1 MQFSINMYPYM
12 SKPRSSSSVDIPLEV
27 IQDLLTPS
35 EVRML
40 KNRYFIIELLEEGL
54 PIRSIAEKAKVGT
67 DTVMRVSKMLEGN
80 PKIRKSLNTPK
91 KVSGSKWIFG
101 QIGSKE

>member
-1 MQFSINMYPYM
+1 M
-12 SKPRSSSSVDIPLEV
+12 SKPRSANSIDIPSEV
-27 IQDLLTPS
+27 IEGLLTPS

-54 PIRSIAEKAKVGT
+54 SIRVIAKRAKVGT
-67 DTVMRVSKMLEGN
+67 DTVVRVSKMLENN
-80 PKIRKSLNTPK
+80 PKIRGFLNKPK

>member
-1 MQFSINMYPYM
+1 MYPYM
-12 SKPRSSSSVDIPLEV
+12 SKPRSANSIEIPQEMISS
-27 IQDLLTPS
+27 LLTPS

-40 KNRYFIIELLEEGL
+40 KNRFYIIELLEEGL
-54 PIRSIAEKAKVGT
+54 SIRVVAQKAKVGT
-67 DTVMRVSKMLEGN
+67 DTVMRVSRILESN
-80 PKIRKSLNTPK
+80 PKIRGFLNTPK